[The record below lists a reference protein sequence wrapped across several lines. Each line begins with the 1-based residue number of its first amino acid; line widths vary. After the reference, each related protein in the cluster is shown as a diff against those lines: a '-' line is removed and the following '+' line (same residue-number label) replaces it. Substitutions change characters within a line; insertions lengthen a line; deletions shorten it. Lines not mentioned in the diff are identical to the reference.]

1 MTVHH
6 AADTIP
12 QMEDIEIDQQA
23 HSHSAEAQV
32 REQLCFVNRMDRLS
46 RLHLHDYPMCNN

>member
-1 MTVHH
+1 MAVHH

-32 REQLCFVNRMDRLS
+32 REQLCFVK
-46 RLHLHDYPMCNN
+46 